1 MYFHLHTDVPVTV
14 SPSMDIPTFSPIVH
28 HHASHPTTCVSSLPS
43 AKPFPHFD
51 SSRTLKIIQE
61 HLATAKSSNDLFNL
75 NLIHFV
81 DSGGQPQFTDVLP
94 LLFRSEALYIVVV
107 RLDQNFN
114 EIQKNCHY
122 KKGKLIPLPDHLSLT
137 SKELVERTCQIAEAQ
152 STKDLPKK
160 VIVVGTRLDEVNPN
174 VVKQFNTE
182 LKILHCKYESVL
194 VPRNINSDEVIFA
207 LNAMA
212 GGREREAYT
221 KELQECLLKIVEKAI
236 KPVEVP
242 LKWFVFELDLDEESK
257 ESSGVVTK
265 PKCVEVGEGLG
276 MTPQEI
282 EGSLEFFN
290 KLALHL
296 YHSNEK
302 NFPELVLVRIDPL
315 IDRLSALIR
324 ISFDYPKHITT
335 EECSKLRQCG
345 LFVKS
350 FLSTVFESINNEAIS
365 DDDFLKILECLKV
378 IVHVEQNEYFIPS
391 VLSVRDNEEIKQP
404 AYQYAFNWGEQ
415 MLPPGFF
422 FTLIVLLLK
431 NNFTFP
437 RSKTVSQS
445 RHKIILFVRNCG
457 GTVTFYN
464 HQKWIGVYYNYVD
477 DLTCH
482 KEVFKIVYQSLKL
495 VVDRFSVG
503 TGIKFPE
510 LSFICLSCKTK
521 DLHLCSLTSDRNC
534 YICNDT
540 NQRYPVTDEM
550 RCISECWKSLSGNIP
565 ELFCLVYMHG

>member
-1 MYFHLHTDVPVTV
+1 MAVG
-14 SPSMDIPTFSPIVH
+14 PSMVISTVSPIVH
-28 HHASHPTTCVSSLPS
+28 HPASQPTTHVTSLPS
-43 AKPFPHFD
+43 PKPLPRID
-51 SSRTLKIIQE
+51 SSQTLKIIQKQ
-61 HLATAKSSNDLFNL
+61 LATAKSSNDLFNL
-75 NLIHFV
+75 DWIHLV

-114 EIQKNCHY
+114 EIQRNCCY
-122 KKGKLIPLPDHLSLT
+122 KKGELFTLPDHLSLT

-160 VIVVGTRLDEVNPN
+160 VIVVGTRLDKVNPN
-174 VVKQFNTE
+174 VVKQFDTE
-182 LKILHCKYESVL
+182 LTKLHSKYESVL
-194 VPRNINSDEVIFA
+194 VPRDINSGKIIFA

-212 GGREREAYT
+212 KGSERKAYT

-242 LKWFVFELDLDEESK
+242 LKWFVYELDLDEESK

-265 PKCVEVGEGLG
+265 AKCVEVGLGLG

-282 EGSLEFFN
+282 EGSLEYFN

-296 YHSNEK
+296 YHSNET

-324 ISFDYPKHITT
+324 ISFDCPKHITT
-335 EECSKLRQCG
+335 EECSKLRQRG

-350 FLSTVFESINNEAIS
+350 FLSTVFESINNKAIS
-365 DDDFLKILECLKV
+365 DDEFLKILECLKV

-391 VLSVRDNEEIKQP
+391 VLSVHDNEEIEQP
-404 AYQYAFNWGEQ
+404 AYHYVFNWDERV
-415 MLPPGFF
+415 LPPGFF
-422 FTLIVLLLK
+422 FTLIVLLPK
-431 NNFTFP
+431 EHFTFLT
-437 RSKTVSQS
+437 SKTFFQS
-445 RHKIILFVRNCG
+445 RHRIILFVRDFG

-464 HQKWIGVYYNYVD
+464 NQKWIGVYYNACN
-477 DLTCH
+477 LTYR
-482 KEVFKIVYQSLKL
+482 KAVFEFIYQSLKL
-495 VVDRFSVG
+495 VVDRFSVV

-510 LSFICLSCKTK
+510 LSFICPNCKTR
-521 DLHLCSLTSDRNC
+521 DLHFCSLTKDRNY
-534 YICNDT
+534 YICSNT
-540 NQRYPVTDEM
+540 FQPFPLPDEM
-550 RCISECWKSLSGNIP
+550 RCISECWKSLSGNMT
-565 ELFCLVYMHG
+565 EVFCLVYVHG